1 MDSFFN
7 EKSPWQIRDHILK
20 CNAAFL
26 IIDSEGIVS
35 LDMLKRCWAAL
46 NDW

>member
-7 EKSPWQIRDHILK
+7 EKSSWQSRDYILK

-26 IIDSEGIVS
+26 MIDSEGIVS
-35 LDMLKRCWAAL
+35 LGMLDRCWAAL
-46 NDW
+46 NEW